1 MLSFRSSAKLKALFT
16 LFVLFSY
23 WYIYPSI
30 RPRIHNASS
39 PNAYVFYAAQD
50 AYACSVA
57 VNVHLLRTSFHTK
70 HRIFVFLSPDI
81 SQQYVNLFKALDVA
95 VIKEEPVPLNPETIA
110 YYYGCLLK
118 LAAFRMHEIDPS
130 VRRILTLDAD
140 QIILK
145 DLDHLFDLPST
156 PFLAPTAYWISQ
168 DCLSS
173 TLMLI
178 EPNPTLW
185 GVVRNALIDPK
196 PNQYDMDIIN
206 AMFGYLS
213 NRLPGKYVTL
223 NSHWEDRNLPAWSNF
238 SGAETRDTSEGR
250 LASDQDLTGL
260 YHEAYVVHFTA
271 VGKPWM
277 YDTDQVRRA
286 KVDAHPVLFEQWETW
301 RLLAADICPD
311 ELVVQL

>member
-1 MLSFRSSAKLKALFT
+1 MRLFRSAVKALS
-16 LFVLFSY
+16 LFSLLVLFSY
-23 WYIYPSI
+23 RYIYPSI
-30 RPRIHNASS
+30 RLRIHNVPS

-50 AYACSVA
+50 VYACSVA
-57 VNVHLLRTSFHTK
+57 VNVHLLRTFFHTK
-70 HRIFVFLSPDI
+70 HRIVVFLSPDI
-81 SQQYVNLFKALDVA
+81 SQQYFNLFKDLDVT
-95 VIKEEPVPLNPETIA
+95 VIEEEPVPLNQESIS

-145 DLDHLFDLPST
+145 NLDHLFDLPST

-178 EPNPTLW
+178 EPNPALW
-185 GVVRNALIDPK
+185 SMVQDALMNPK

-206 AMFGYLS
+206 VLFGYLS
-213 NRLPGKYVTL
+213 DRIPGKYVTL
-223 NSHWEDRNLPAWSNF
+223 NSHWEDRNLPAWFNS
-238 SGAETRDTSEGR
+238 SDAETRGR
-250 LASDQDLTGL
+250 FDGILTSDQDLASL
-260 YHEAYVVHFTA
+260 YHEAYVLHFTA

-277 YDTDQVRRA
+277 YSTDQVREARL
-286 KVDAHPVLFEQWETW
+286 DAHPVLFEQWETW
-301 RLLAADICPD
+301 RSLAADTCPD
-311 ELVVQL
+311 EVVVQL